1 MVQAAGRGEPRGK
14 IVIASMESAGRL
26 FGRIKLPGNVVTH
39 EDVAR
44 GAWAHAV
51 GKKIASRTQPIAL
64 VRSCLVV
71 EVEDAVW
78 QRQLN
83 SLRGQILKNL
93 QNATGPGIVDD
104 LDFRPMGARRGPQ
117 RAEAVSSLAAGDE
130 ARSIGDPIFRAVYV
144 ASRKKASA

>member
-1 MVQAAGRGEPRGK
+1 MVQGVDRREARGK
-14 IVIASMESAGRL
+14 IVFAPMESAGRL
-26 FGRIKLPGNVVTH
+26 FGRMKLPGNVVTH

-44 GAWAHAV
+44 GAWARAA

-64 VRSCLVV
+64 VRNCLVV
-71 EVEDAVW
+71 EVEDALW

-93 QNATGPGIVDD
+93 QNAIGPGIVDD

-117 RAEAVSSLAAGDE
+117 RAEVVSSLAAGDE
-130 ARSIGDPIFRAVYV
+130 ARSIGDPIFRRVYV